1 MRELA
6 GSIHRESR
14 LVGGTHQGA
23 HGAVQSMPMVAA
35 ELGVGALERR
45 VTVSLRLLDTA
56 VPSCQLC
63 HPSSQQALRCAEG
76 QSAIDVGS
84 RALEAESVRT
94 RSCGSSSTGCAE
106 TSSLTLSC
114 C

>member
-1 MRELA
+1 MGLA
-6 GSIHRESR
+6 GR
-14 LVGGTHQGA
+14 VQFNVGADGGTHQGA
-23 HGAVQSMPMVAA
+23 HGAVQSMPVVAA

-56 VPSCQLC
+56 GHHVSMPSLV
-63 HPSSQQALRCAEG
+63 HFARRSMHGAG
-76 QSAIDVGS
+76 AIGVGS
-84 RALEAESVRT
+84 CALETGSVRT

-106 TSSLTLSC
+106 TSSLTLRC

>member
-1 MRELA
+1 MWVLA
-6 GSIHRESR
+6 GRVRCMSR
-14 LVGGTHQGA
+14 SDGRTHQGA
-23 HGAVQSMPMVAA
+23 HGAVQSMPVVTA

-56 VPSCQLC
+56 TPSCQLC
-63 HPSSQQALRCAEG
+63 HPSSERASRCVEG
-76 QSAIDVGS
+76 VDAIDVRS
-84 RALEAESVRT
+84 CALEAECVRT

-106 TSSLTLSC
+106 TSSLTLNC